1 MQTHDEKTSKEIV
14 EELYQMF
21 SSFKQKMEDPNH
33 IQLEN
38 TLNQLVENQMDM
50 KTEMKELKRQLLN
63 PFDGVIVETKK
74 NKEYINK
81 LQEKEDEWSEILE
94 EHRALVRWKSN
105 VTRFG
110 LGIVGALGA
119 VISFLLNK
127 FLGE

>member
-1 MQTHDEKTSKEIV
+1 MQSDNEKTPKEIV

-38 TLNQLVENQMDM
+38 TLNQLVENQMEM
-50 KTEMKELKRQLLN
+50 KMEMKELKRQLLN
-63 PFDGVIVETKK
+63 PFDGVIIETKK
-74 NKEYINK
+74 NKEYITK
-81 LQEKEDEWSEILE
+81 LQEKENELAEILE
-94 EHRALVRWKSN
+94 EHRSLVRWKGN

-119 VISFLLNK
+119 IISFLLNK

>member
-1 MQTHDEKTSKEIV
+1 MQSNNEKTSKEIV

-21 SSFKQKMEDPNH
+21 SSFKQKMEDPSH

-81 LQEKEDEWSEILE
+81 LQEKENEWAEILE
-94 EHRALVRWKSN
+94 EHRAIVRWKSN

-110 LGIVGALGA
+110 FGVVGVLGA